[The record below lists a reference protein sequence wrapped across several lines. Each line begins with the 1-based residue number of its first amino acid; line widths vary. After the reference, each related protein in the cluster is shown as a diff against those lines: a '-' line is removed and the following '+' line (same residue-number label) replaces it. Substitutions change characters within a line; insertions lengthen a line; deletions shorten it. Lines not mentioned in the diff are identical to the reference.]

1 MKNKIFPTATLTY
14 GNTSKLQESQ
24 NSYTTKD
31 IKQSTG
37 LKASA
42 DSPAF
47 IYVKKITIFN
57 YQGK

>member
-1 MKNKIFPTATLTY
+1 MKNKIFPTVALTY
-14 GNTSKLQESQ
+14 GNTQKPQEPQ
-24 NSYTTKD
+24 NPYTTKD
-31 IKQSTG
+31 IKQSAG